1 MIKASYVAST
11 LVLGCLWLS
20 SEAIAGCSSAPLN
33 QSQLLVV
40 LSNNTVCAVRG
51 SDRWQELHQSGGA
64 LIDYKLGPGHPV
76 DPSETVGSWS
86 IVGTGANATVVYNY
100 GSGGTYT
107 YKVYPN
113 GGNNYSFCV
122 GATELLATVKTGGG
136 TCP

>member
-1 MIKASYVAST
+1 MIKASSVAST

-20 SEAIAGCSSAPLN
+20 SEALAGCISGQLN
-33 QSQLLVV
+33 QSQLQIT

-51 SDRWQELHQSGGA
+51 SDSWQELHQSGGA

-76 DPSETVGSWS
+76 DPSEQVGSWS
-86 IVGTGANATVVYNY
+86 IAGTGANATVVYNY

-107 YKVYPN
+107 YKVYQN